1 MVRKYKRLEKPY
13 NDATLKV
20 AMDEIAAGA
29 SIKATSRKHMIGYG
43 KLWSEHAKH

>member
-1 MVRKYKRLEKPY
+1 MFQKVYTEVIIIYRLVKMVRKYKRLEKPY

-29 SIKATSRKHMIGYG
+29 SIKATS
-43 KLWSEHAKH
+43 